1 MTRDA
6 HSNPNSGKR
15 VPGRRRRTSDSGRCP
30 SPGGQQRGR
39 RSRRTAAAPRRTT
52 AARPVLIHQGKPF
65 RAAATF
71 CQSAQA
77 AGFTSEPCQNPLRHI
92 KSSRSDKGAAQFTV
106 TLVAEAAKVLTF
118 EMAVAV
124 AAMASVLLL
133 DAEVNVEAACGSA
146 QVILDRKHQRMGAYR
161 SVQAFKLQILWLT
174 RRGLTHR
181 ICLPLCVKLNVTHR
195 PGIHPRAG

>member
-1 MTRDA
+1 MTGDA

-65 RAAATF
+65 RAAAAF

-92 KSSRSDKGAAQFTV
+92 KSSRSDKGAAKFTV

-133 DAEVNVEAACGSA
+133 DAEVNVEAACGSF
-146 QVILDRKHQRMGAYR
+146 QVIFRPQTSTNGCP
-161 SVQAFKLQILWLT
+161 QICKST
-174 RRGLTHR
+174 SGIEASDIVADTARPDTQD
-181 ICLPLCVKLNVTHR
+181 LPAAVC
-195 PGIHPRAG
+195 